1 MSEKYITFLVSIQKV
16 IIISKNREEITK
28 TISYGLKLIDS
39 ARLIARSLSNFVN
52 NLAEAIH
59 NIKYKYRHDD

>member
-1 MSEKYITFLVSIQKV
+1 MQKV

-39 ARLIARSLSNFVN
+39 ARFIARSLSNFVN
-52 NLAEAIH
+52 NLAEGIH
-59 NIKYKYRHDD
+59 NIKYKYRHDG